1 MRKFAFVVAGV
12 VTLMLV
18 GFAGWN
24 AEATILIVHPEPN
37 YSLAQNAGC
46 WLPGLPSECDTTHI
60 ANAHLVPVGILGGN
74 LRLRTKGIRVAK
86 GFPPGTRHPVAM
98 DAIRL
103 MCPGYAA
110 D

>member
-1 MRKFAFVVAGV
+1 MCKFAFVVAGV

-46 WLPGLPSECDTTHI
+46 WLPGLPSECELGQQKVCDRFHNTHCKCTPC
-60 ANAHLVPVGILGGN
+60 AGWYPWRQSKPAH
-74 LRLRTKGIRVAK
+74 
-86 GFPPGTRHPVAM
+86 
-98 DAIRL
+98 
-103 MCPGYAA
+103 
-110 D
+110 

>member
-46 WLPGLPSECDTTHI
+46 
-60 ANAHLVPVGILGGN
+60 
-74 LRLRTKGIRVAK
+74 
-86 GFPPGTRHPVAM
+86 
-98 DAIRL
+98 
-103 MCPGYAA
+103 
-110 D
+110 